1 MYLDNAWN
9 TDDVAIALVLC
20 HETRV
25 SLSQAKKAVKID
37 ENPALVTEEIA
48 AVYVDLGKLLEIR
61 EQTDE
66 AESCYRK
73 AMKLG
78 PDHCHYRPIS
88 LPSDVRPPTIDY
100 KLPEP
105 DERLTSTPQLV
116 HCLSLLLIPQ
126 STSDLESA
134 TQKWLQTIA
143 KDTEEQERLHT
154 VATEVVRA
162 FKRDELKDAKIISE
176 VVFLAPVLAKDTFQ
190 GLLRDSYSGI
200 DHSKLLDVPQLE
212 GLAHLIHVA
221 GPGYL
226 DADDL
231 VKILGLFSTRLQ
243 GTHRQSSR
251 NMYQLTLAVSYLL
264 DAMADTN
271 VSGLDRVAHH
281 EPPSSYLSELKD
293 SDDPY
298 LVYQAAYAYQALLC
312 ISDNEKPWQATMRRT
327 GKVIQGVSE
336 LVSAVK
342 GLDLNKFLEGL
353 VEIQKG
359 LAGVSK
365 VLKSSKSPMIL

>member
-78 PDHCHYRPIS
+78 
-88 LPSDVRPPTIDY
+88 
-100 KLPEP
+100 
-105 DERLTSTPQLV
+105 
-116 HCLSLLLIPQ
+116 LLLIPQ